1 MKFFHKKQKIIN
13 RLLFAVAILIG
24 ILSSLGIR
32 AVVEDIANN
41 EQNKVKIWAL
51 TVQQKAQVVAHA
63 QSLLEQME
71 LNERDQV
78 QRWAEALSKMYYSYI
93 SPTEFAF
100 YSRIV
105 SENTT
110 IPSIVVDG
118 KNRRILNCLNDD
130 GLCEK
135 VTYFNDILFNDYLQQ
150 QPIHVEFMDQD
161 WYIYYKLSEAF
172 YQLQEQLEELVNS
185 FVVEVVDNSIF
196 APVLIVTEDERTV
209 INVGNMLPEEYTD
222 SVMLKKTLAE
232 MRAQNAPIEI
242 SVGSDTHLVFYKN
255 SAILTRLQYIPIIFF
270 VVLSAFILSLIWT
283 FRISRRSEND
293 KLWVGMSRETAHQL
307 GTPISSL
314 IGWVEY
320 LKSQNVDESH
330 LVEIEKDIDC
340 LKMIS
345 ERFSKIGSEPKM
357 TTQNI
362 VKVVYDSVSYLQ
374 GRLSKKI
381 KFQVNVSPDTVILAN
396 INSQLVEW
404 VFENLSRN
412 AADAIGINDGIIQI
426 DISEQAKTIA
436 IDITDNGKGI
446 PKSQW
451 KTIFEAGYTTKARGW
466 GLGLPLSR
474 RIIHNYHK
482 GEIFVK
488 WSVLGEGTTF
498 RIIFNK

>member
-1 MKFFHKKQKIIN
+1 M
-13 RLLFAVAILIG
+13 AILLG

-71 LNERDQV
+71 LTERDQV
-78 QRWAEALSKMYYSYI
+78 QRWAEALSKMYSSYI
-93 SPTEFAF
+93 TPSEFEF

-105 SENTT
+105 RENTT

-130 GLCEK
+130 GLCEE
-135 VTYFNDILFNDYLQQ
+135 VTYFNDILFQDYLQQ
-150 QPIHVEFMDQD
+150 EPIHVEFMDQN

-172 YQLQEQLEELVNS
+172 YQLQNQLEDLVNS

-209 INVGNMLPEEYTD
+209 VSVGNMSPETYVD
-222 SVMLKKTLAE
+222 SVVLKKTLAE

-255 SAILTRLQYIPIIFF
+255 SIILTRLKYIPIIFV

-330 LVEIEKDIDC
+330 LVEVEKDIER
-340 LKMIS
+340 LKVIT

-357 TTQNI
+357 TIQNV

-374 GRLSKKI
+374 VRLSKKI
-381 KFQVNVSPDTVILAN
+381 KFQVNVSPDTLILAN

-412 AADAIGINDGIIQI
+412 AADAIGMNDGIIQI
-426 DISEQAKTIA
+426 DISEQAKTVA

-446 PKSQW
+446 PKSDW
-451 KTIFEAGYTTKARGW
+451 KTIFEAGYTTKSRGW

-488 WSVLGEGTTF
+488 RSVVGEGTTF